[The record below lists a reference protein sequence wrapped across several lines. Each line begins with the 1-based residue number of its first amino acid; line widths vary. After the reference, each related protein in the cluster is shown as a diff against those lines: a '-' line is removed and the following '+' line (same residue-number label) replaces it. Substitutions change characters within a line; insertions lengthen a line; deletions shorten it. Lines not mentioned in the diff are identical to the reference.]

1 MTPDEIVTAFVKANS
16 GRDIDAI
23 CDFLAP
29 DVVYE
34 NIGMSTATGIDEV
47 RASIE
52 GFHQMASKMEWEVLR
67 QVADDRQ
74 VLNERIDRFWL
85 GDDRQVD
92 IRVAGVFEV
101 RDGKI
106 TAWRDYFD
114 TAGVQTQFAGR

>member
-1 MTPDEIVTAFVKANS
+1 
-16 GRDIDAI
+16 
-23 CDFLAP
+23 
-29 DVVYE
+29 
-34 NIGMSTATGIDEV
+34 
-47 RASIE
+47 
-52 GFHQMASKMEWEVLR
+52 MASKMEWEVLR

-114 TAGVQTQFAGR
+114 TAGVQTQFAGG